1 MFVLDTDHLGILQ
14 RQTGLQ
20 FGVLMRRISQY
31 PEAGFFV
38 TIVSFHEQILG
49 WNACLA
55 RARDTSGVVRGYT
68 KLEGILSDFAR
79 SQVLPYTSA
88 AADMFE
94 ELRKHRIRIG
104 TMDLR
109 IGAIALAKG
118 MTVLTRNV
126 ADFRRVLNLS
136 VEDWTV

>member
-1 MFVLDTDHLGILQ
+1 MFVFDTDHLGILQ
-14 RQTGLQ
+14 RQTAPQ

-31 PEAGFFV
+31 PESSFFV

-49 WNACLA
+49 WNAYLA
-55 RARDTSGVVRGYT
+55 RARDSSGVVRGYT

-79 SQVLPYTSA
+79 SQVLPYASG
-88 AADMFE
+88 AADVFE
-94 ELRKHRIRIG
+94 ELRKQRIRIG

-109 IGAIALAKG
+109 IGAIALAND
-118 MTVLTRNV
+118 MTVLTRNLI
-126 ADFRRVLNLS
+126 DFGRVPNLT